1 MVFRVVGALMT
12 VLLAVAVAVQY
23 NDPDPIPWMA
33 IYGAAAAL
41 SALAVVRGR
50 APLTPVAVV
59 GVVAVV
65 WGLMVARGAYGRLPL
80 SEMFQS
86 WEMNSRGIE
95 EAREASGLLI
105 VAAWMAVLAVQA
117 RIMRSHPSLP
127 S

>member
-59 GVVAVV
+59 GVVALV
-65 WGLMVARGAYGRLPL
+65 WGLMA
-80 SEMFQS
+80 
-86 WEMNSRGIE
+86 
-95 EAREASGLLI
+95 ARER
-105 VAAWMAVLAVQA
+105 VRPAAPLRDVSILGDAFAGC
-117 RIMRSHPSLP
+117 
-127 S
+127 